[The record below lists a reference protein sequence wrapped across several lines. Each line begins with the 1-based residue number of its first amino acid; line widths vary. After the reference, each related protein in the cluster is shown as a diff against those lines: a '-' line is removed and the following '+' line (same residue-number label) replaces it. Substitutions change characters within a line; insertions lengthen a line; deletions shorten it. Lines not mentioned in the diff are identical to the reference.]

1 MKNISPIWFIKDPI
15 DPEHKEYVL
24 LDYLKSIS
32 KNLNSDNCYSTLRS
46 VSKIIKSLNE
56 FKDNKKISSRV
67 LSQIKQDERDYVEK
81 FIFDDLAD
89 SDKNTIIDIVES
101 SLETLYEYSEVCLE
115 ILKQEE
121 SKIRIF
127 SVNSKLS
134 SSSTEKQNSG
144 ILVVRNMI
152 TDKIISY
159 YWQGAVTLKTADG
172 DKEIC
177 VLKRIHLKNQTFSL
191 NYKYIYHEILEEFA
205 VEKKMPPELH
215 VIEIY
220 ENFDENSEIY
230 KLAKEKF
237 IETVS

>member
-56 FKDNKKISSRV
+56 FKDNKKISPRV

-127 SVNSKLS
+127 SVNSK
-134 SSSTEKQNSG
+134 
-144 ILVVRNMI
+144 IRVVI
-152 TDKIISY
+152 
-159 YWQGAVTLKTADG
+159 
-172 DKEIC
+172 
-177 VLKRIHLKNQTFSL
+177 
-191 NYKYIYHEILEEFA
+191 
-205 VEKKMPPELH
+205 
-215 VIEIY
+215 
-220 ENFDENSEIY
+220 
-230 KLAKEKF
+230 
-237 IETVS
+237 